1 MRGLFYWF
9 KLMPLLF
16 DLVDTSASTPIRLP
30 CRRLVPWSLPG
41 EESLWCSVPLLRGQ
55 KEYLRVWQWNRVG
68 ESIRIASG
76 WPETPKAELCVSSA
90 DLESSDCFG
99 GVSVSFVRP
108 ELVCRTTVTGAASG
122 CQVAKSFG
130 FSHGRGVRCQIELC
144 VWLRFDKIVRN

>member
-1 MRGLFYWF
+1 MR
-9 KLMPLLF
+9 
-16 DLVDTSASTPIRLP
+16 STLIHLP
-30 CRRLVPWSLPG
+30 CRRLVPFSLLR

-90 DLESSDCFG
+90 DLESSDYFG

-108 ELVCRTTVTGAASG
+108 GRDVQELVCRTTPTGAASG